1 MVHAIIIHILIST
14 QHDWLMV
21 LGSVFPNLNNSTAV
35 YVYKNY
41 FAKLSELVKSTPVR
55 SVGQYIMH
63 FVLFISRTSSH
74 PLIRYNVISQ
84 HINTRLS

>member
-55 SVGQYIMH
+55 SVGQCT
-63 FVLFISRTSSH
+63 LCTLLRLSRTPSH
-74 PLIRYNVISQ
+74 SPILYNVF
-84 HINTRLS
+84 